1 LTVRSEKPTKNTL
14 DPVATRAA
22 ILDSAVTLFAE
33 SGFAATSLNAIAQA
47 ADVPKSLILYHFES
61 KENLWQSVFRE
72 KGRMIFESAQAIID
86 GEPGVTLEHVAIA
99 KFRTLQQNPELVRL
113 IAWMSLESREPN
125 PQIAAQAQKV
135 RKTIRSNP
143 ERFPVPH
150 GLQPEDYFV
159 VLMSVID
166 GFFRFRGVYSRMLD
180 CPMESHEYENEF
192 LENLLTLVRSEKPEK
207 INGI

>member
-1 LTVRSEKPTKNTL
+1 MRSTKPTKITL

-22 ILDSAVTLFAE
+22 ILDSATALFAE

-47 ADVPKSLILYHFES
+47 ADVPKSLILYHFET
-61 KENLWQSVFRE
+61 KENLWQAVFRE
-72 KGRMIFESAQAIID
+72 KGRMIFEAAQAIID

-113 IAWMSLESREPN
+113 MAWMSLESREPN
-125 PQIAAQAQKV
+125 PQIAAQAKKV
-135 RKTIRSNP
+135 RETIRSNP

-159 VLMSVID
+159 VLMSAID

-180 CPMESHEYENEF
+180 HPMNSPSYESDF
-192 LENLLTLVRSEKPEK
+192 LENLLTLVRSQKPE
-207 INGI
+207 NSHGL